1 MRNQHNLTIKNL
13 TEADSA
19 EYSLTIQKNERTR
32 KRSHF
37 PGVTLVVTGVRVQL
51 HPAVVT
57 EGQTVRL
64 TCSTSCPLTD
74 TAYIWYFNSRPLN
87 LSHSQN
93 KHLLLDPVSSQ
104 HAGRYYCS
112 VRSSKTSLSSSE
124 ETLTV
129 RSLTGPSAAAAA
141 AAGVC
146 AGLLVMTPLV
156 IFLWISRKRRTSA
169 QPPSSDAADG
179 TEQLNPAPVYENIS
193 AQQPQ
198 QEDLHY
204 SRVHFFKKQTDPVYS
219 TVQPHQPRE
228 EEHAAYAVVSFTT
241 R

>member
-19 EYSLTIQKNERTR
+19 EYSLTIQKHGRTR
-32 KRSHF
+32 KLSHF

-87 LSHSQN
+87 LPHSQN

-129 RSLTGPSAAAAA
+129 RSLTGKWEAAA
-141 AAGVC
+141 AAGVS
-146 AGLLVMTPLV
+146 AALLALILVMV
-156 IFLWISRKRRTSA
+156 FLWIS
-169 QPPSSDAADG
+169 
-179 TEQLNPAPVYENIS
+179 
-193 AQQPQ
+193 
-198 QEDLHY
+198 
-204 SRVHFFKKQTDPVYS
+204 
-219 TVQPHQPRE
+219 
-228 EEHAAYAVVSFTT
+228 
-241 R
+241 